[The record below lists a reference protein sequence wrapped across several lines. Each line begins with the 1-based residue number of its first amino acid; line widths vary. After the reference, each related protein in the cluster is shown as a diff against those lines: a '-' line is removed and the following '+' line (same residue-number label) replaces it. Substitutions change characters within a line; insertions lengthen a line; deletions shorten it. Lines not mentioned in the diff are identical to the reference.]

1 MNRRRSL
8 LALLPIALPVPAGA
22 QLVAARPQGGWRV
35 VFGAGEAALSDAGRA
50 AVERIGATLAARRP
64 ASEGRVTVE
73 GQASGPADDVSS
85 ARRLSL
91 ARAIAVREAL
101 VAGGLAATQ
110 VDVRALGRTE
120 AALDIADILPPGT
133 PRSGQVR

>member
-1 MNRRRSL
+1 
-8 LALLPIALPVPAGA
+8 
-22 QLVAARPQGGWRV
+22 
-35 VFGAGEAALSDAGRA
+35 
-50 AVERIGATLAARRP
+50 
-64 ASEGRVTVE
+64 VE
-73 GQASGPADDVSS
+73 GHASGPADDVSS